1 MTEEDRGASFV
12 LSILRILAFFPTL
25 PHKRAR
31 LEAAMDFVQARNR
44 MVDGQVRTGD
54 VTDLRIL
61 AAMLELPRER
71 FAYPDHAELAYAD
84 FDLPMHGEPYGG
96 EAVSMAVRCLLRPRT
111 IAKLIQAA
119 DVGPADRVLD
129 VGCATGYGAA
139 VLSRLAAE
147 VVGLEE
153 DPELAAA
160 AGKALAACRIRNVSV
175 VTGPLPAGWPARQP
189 YDVIV
194 LEGAA
199 EVAPR
204 GLFEQLRDG
213 GRLVCIEGRDLAGR
227 AMVYRSAAGVVS
239 GRSVF
244 DAAAPL
250 LPGFRRPAAF
260 VF

>member
-1 MTEEDRGASFV
+1 M
-12 LSILRILAFFPTL
+12 
-25 PHKRAR
+25 
-31 LEAAMDFVQARNR
+31 EAPMDFVQARNR

-54 VTDLRIL
+54 VTDFRIL

-71 FAYPDHAELAYAD
+71 FAYPDQAELAYAD
-84 FDLPMHGEPYGG
+84 LDLPMRGEPGG
-96 EAVSMAVRCLLRPRT
+96 PAARCLLRPRT
-111 IAKLIQAA
+111 IAKLVQAA

-129 VGCATGYGAA
+129 IGCATGYGAA
-139 VLSRLAAE
+139 VLGRLAAE
-147 VVGLEE
+147 VVAVEE
-153 DPELAAA
+153 DPALAAA
-160 AGKALAACRIRNVSV
+160 AGKVLAACHIRNVSV

-194 LEGAA
+194 LEGAT

-204 GLFEQLRDG
+204 GLFEQLGDG

-227 AMVYRSAAGVVS
+227 AMVYRLAAGVVS

-250 LPGFRRPAAF
+250 LPGFSRPPAF

>member
-1 MTEEDRGASFV
+1 MSA
-12 LSILRILAFFPTL
+12 LRILAFSPAL

-31 LEAAMDFVQARNR
+31 MEPPMDFVQARNR

-54 VTDLRIL
+54 VTDVRIL

-71 FAYPDHAELAYAD
+71 FAYPDQAELAYAD
-84 FDLPMHGEPYGG
+84 LDLPMRGEPHGG
-96 EAVSMAVRCLLRPRT
+96 EAASMAIRCLLRPRT

-129 VGCATGYGAA
+129 VGCTTGYGAA
-139 VLSRLAAE
+139 VLGRLAAE
-147 VVGLEE
+147 IVALEQ

-160 AGKALAACRIRNVSV
+160 AGKALAACHIRNVSV
-175 VTGPLPAGWPARQP
+175 VTGPLPAGWPAKQP
-189 YDVIV
+189 YDVIL
-194 LEGAA
+194 LEGAT

-204 GLFEQLRDG
+204 CLFEQLSDG
-213 GRLVCIEGRDLAGR
+213 GRLVCVEGRDLAGR

-244 DAAAPL
+244 DAATPL
-250 LPGFRRPAAF
+250 LPGFSRPPAF